1 MIGVYGVLVTLSLIW
16 GIAFVAIKILE
27 PMVSPIN
34 LTLLRWLIASVGF
47 LALLPVYGKLKTRI
61 SLRDIPRLILVS
73 FANVVAYHLTI
84 NYSEGSIGAG
94 LETLLVSLGPIFI
107 VVLSTIFLRE
117 KHGRV
122 IYAAIVL
129 ALIGA
134 LILFFGTL
142 KSSGTS
148 TIPGILEGIGTALS
162 YATFAVFAKPLI
174 PKFGAKALTIWVGLI
189 GTAMLLPFMS
199 ESFVAQVS
207 RLPLSGWLAILYLSL
222 LSTVFGYMLFY
233 TMIERGG
240 VVKVSVQLYL
250 IPVVGI
256 VGGVLILNET
266 VSVYTIIGGATMLV
280 AVALTTVKWKVNGE
294 RNKERSL
301 KN

>member
-1 MIGVYGVLVTLSLIW
+1 MYGVLVTLSIIW

-27 PMVSPIN
+27 PMISPIN
-34 LTLLRWLIASVGF
+34 LTLLRWFIASLGF
-47 LALLPVYGKLKTRI
+47 LALLPVYGRLKTRI

-207 RLPLSGWLAILYLSL
+207 KLPLSGWLAILYLSL

-301 KN
+301 RN

>member
-207 RLPLSGWLAILYLSL
+207 KLPLSGWLAILYLSL

>member
-1 MIGVYGVLVTLSLIW
+1 MYGVLVTLSIIW

-27 PMVSPIN
+27 PMISPIN
-34 LTLLRWLIASVGF
+34 LTLLRWFIASLGF
-47 LALLPVYGKLKTRI
+47 LALLPVYGRLKTRI

-94 LETLLVSLGPIFI
+94 LETLLVALGPIFI
-107 VVLSTIFLRE
+107 VVLSTIFLKE

-134 LILFFGTL
+134 LILFFGAL
-142 KSSGTS
+142 KTEGTS

-189 GTAMLLPFMS
+189 GTAMLLPLVS
-199 ESFVAQVS
+199 GSFIAQVS
-207 RLPLSGWLAILYLSL
+207 RLPLSGWVAILYLSL

-233 TMIERGG
+233 IMIEKGG
-240 VVKVSVQLYL
+240 VARVSVQLYL

-256 VGGVLILNET
+256 VGGVLILGET

-301 KN
+301 RN

>member
-1 MIGVYGVLVTLSLIW
+1 MYGVLVTLSIIW

-27 PMVSPIN
+27 PMISPIN
-34 LTLLRWLIASVGF
+34 LTLLRWFIASLGF
-47 LALLPVYGKLKTRI
+47 LALLPVYGRLKTRI

-94 LETLLVSLGPIFI
+94 LETLLVALGPIFI
-107 VVLSTIFLRE
+107 VVLSTIFLKE
-117 KHGRV
+117 IHGRV

-142 KSSGTS
+142 KTGGTS

-189 GTAMLLPFMS
+189 GTAMLLPLVS
-199 ESFVAQVS
+199 GSFIAQVS
-207 RLPLSGWLAILYLSL
+207 RLPLSGWVAILYLSL

-233 TMIERGG
+233 IMIEKGG
-240 VVKVSVQLYL
+240 VARVSVQLYL

-256 VGGVLILNET
+256 VGGVLILGET

-301 KN
+301 RN

>member
-266 VSVYTIIGGATMLV
+266 VSSYTIIGGATMLV

>member
-1 MIGVYGVLVTLSLIW
+1 M
-16 GIAFVAIKILE
+16 FRE
-27 PMVSPIN
+27 
-34 LTLLRWLIASVGF
+34 R
-47 LALLPVYGKLKTRI
+47 
-61 SLRDIPRLILVS
+61 
-73 FANVVAYHLTI
+73 
-84 NYSEGSIGAG
+84 SIGAG
-94 LETLLVSLGPIFI
+94 LETLLVALGPIFI
-107 VVLSTIFLRE
+107 VVLSTIFLKE

-142 KSSGTS
+142 KTSGTS

-189 GTAMLLPFMS
+189 GTAMLLPLMS
-199 ESFVAQVS
+199 GSFIAQVS
-207 RLPLSGWLAILYLSL
+207 RLPLSGWVAILYLSL

-233 TMIERGG
+233 IMIEKGG
-240 VVKVSVQLYL
+240 VAKVSVQLYL

-256 VGGVLILNET
+256 VGGVLILSET

-301 KN
+301 RN

>member
-301 KN
+301 RN

>member
-94 LETLLVSLGPIFI
+94 LETLLGSLGPIFI